1 VGDGRRGYRAVAAKK
16 DGFLWLVVERRKLA
30 ADLTVMSIAL
40 ARFAGRAL
48 TVLFAAHY
56 LVVGVFGGAG
66 AAAAAS
72 AFKCDDGCS
81 ESGDWSRFEDAW
93 QWDALLV
100 VALASSVFGM
110 LVFASWRRGTGLR
123 LALFGVQAALLAVT
137 ALAFYF
143 SDHVRV
149 SPELALLVGSAE
161 AAGFAAILLAP
172 PSDRSHPE
180 TTGPGPR

>member
-1 VGDGRRGYRAVAAKK
+1 MG
-16 DGFLWLVVERRKLA
+16 
-30 ADLTVMSIAL
+30 IPL
-40 ARFAGRAL
+40 ARFAARAL

-72 AFKCDDGCS
+72 GFKCDEACT
-81 ESGDWSRFEDAW
+81 ESGDWSRFEAAW
-93 QWDALLV
+93 QWDALLG

-123 LALFGVQAALLAVT
+123 LALFGVQAALLGVS
-137 ALAFYF
+137 ALAFHF
-143 SDHVRV
+143 SDYVRV
-149 SPELALLVGSAE
+149 SPDLALLVGSAE

-172 PSDRSHPE
+172 PPDRSHLE
-180 TTGPGPR
+180 ATGSSRK